1 MGAFDP
7 DIIYIRVHT
16 EAVGIQKKVPGGD
29 MSINKYDEQKFWEEV
44 DILFPDIVKAI
55 TSLAKKSYISITN
68 LRNGV
73 TWWSEKAMEY
83 FGMQENYTIRGQE
96 KSKRSIHSDDLE
108 DFRRG
113 FQERVAGKN
122 MDETWEYRVRDG
134 STYNRISARARM
146 LNDKDGKPF
155 VIVIRYNNYGISD
168 EVDATTGLHTE
179 PALDREIRE
188 FLEESGQGTLLKIGL
203 DQFSHINVM
212 YGAAFSDKILNCAAQ
227 ELLRLLK
234 GKGYV
239 YRLSGAKFVISF
251 KKVSKEELQQIYD
264 EIVEVFENTEVEGKK
279 IPLKVSAGAIFMEP
293 YMKETNAVRSR
304 LTYALNHSRLEH
316 HGELVIFND
325 EICGSDE
332 NQFEL
337 IGVIHQC
344 ATHNFEGFRMFYQP
358 IADTKTGKIRGM
370 EALLRWELEPYG
382 MVSPGVFMEWLEQDP
397 CIFDLGNWILRTALT
412 DVQKLR
418 KETEGFFVNVNVA
431 AAQLERREFRSAVM
445 NILKETGAKPEELC
459 LELTERCRDLDI
471 QFLRREVEFFH
482 SQGIKIA
489 LDDFGTGNSSLSLA
503 LELPFDELKV
513 DMSFIRDIKQKPQNQ
528 AMVQSIVDY
537 ARRTNT
543 ETCIEGIEDK
553 EVSDYIEKFGST
565 WQQGY
570 YYSKPVPIE
579 QFEEVLRKNETEKDR

>member
-1 MGAFDP
+1 
-7 DIIYIRVHT
+7 
-16 EAVGIQKKVPGGD
+16 

-543 ETCIEGIEDK
+543 ETCIEGIENK
-553 EVSDYIEKFGST
+553 EVSDYIEQFGST

-579 QFEEVLRKNETEKDR
+579 QFEEVLRKKATEKE

>member
-1 MGAFDP
+1 MVCYNLFDA
-7 DIIYIRVHT
+7 RVHSET
-16 EAVGIQKKVPGGD
+16 VGIQKKVSGGD
-29 MSINKYDEQKFWEEV
+29 MSINTYDEQKFWEEM

-73 TWWSEKAMEY
+73 TWWSEKTMEY

-96 KSKRSIHSDDLE
+96 KSKRSIHPDD
-108 DFRRG
+108 
-113 FQERVAGKN
+113 
-122 MDETWEYRVRDG
+122 
-134 STYNRISARARM
+134 
-146 LNDKDGKPF
+146 
-155 VIVIRYNNYGISD
+155 
-168 EVDATTGLHTE
+168 
-179 PALDREIRE
+179 
-188 FLEESGQGTLLKIGL
+188 LEESGQGTLLKIGL

-251 KKVSKEELQQIYD
+251 KNVSKEELQKIYD
-264 EIVEVFENTEVEGKK
+264 EIVEAFENTEVEGKK

-325 EICGSDE
+325 EVCGSDE

-382 MVSPGVFMEWLEQDP
+382 MVSLGVFMEWLEQDP

-471 QFLRREVEFFH
+471 HFLRGEVEFFH

-579 QFEEVLRKNETEKDR
+579 QFEEVLREKATEKE

>member
-1 MGAFDP
+1 
-7 DIIYIRVHT
+7 
-16 EAVGIQKKVPGGD
+16 

-55 TSLAKKSYISITN
+55 TSLAKKSYTSITN

-83 FGMQENYTIRGQE
+83 FGMQENYTIRGREQ
-96 KSKRSIHSDDLE
+96 SKRSIHPDDLE

-113 FQERVAGKN
+113 FRERVAGKN
-122 MDETWEYRVRDG
+122 MDKPWEYRVSDG
-134 STYNRISARARM
+134 STYNRISARAKM

-188 FLEESGQGTLLKIGL
+188 FLDESGQGALLKIGL

-251 KKVSKEELQQIYD
+251 KKVSKAELQQIYD
-264 EIVEVFENTEVEGKK
+264 EIVETFENTEVEGKK

-325 EICGSDE
+325 EVCGSDE

-431 AAQLERREFRSAVM
+431 AAQLERREFRNAVM
-445 NILKETGAKPEELC
+445 NSLKETGARPEELC

-471 QFLRREVEFFH
+471 HFLRGEVEFFH

-543 ETCIEGIEDK
+543 ETCIEGIENK
-553 EVSDYIEKFGST
+553 EVSDYIEQFGST

-570 YYSKPVPIE
+570 YYSKPVPIDR
-579 QFEEVLRKNETEKDR
+579 FEEVLREKSTEKE

>member
-1 MGAFDP
+1 MKNDKT
-7 DIIYIRVHT
+7 DNH
-16 EAVGIQKKVPGGD
+16 
-29 MSINKYDEQKFWEEV
+29 EQLFWEEI
-44 DILFPDIVKAI
+44 DRLFPDMIKAI
-55 TSLAKKSYISITN
+55 ASLSKKSYLSITN
-68 LRNGV
+68 LRTGI
-73 TWWSEKAMEY
+73 TWWSERAMDY
-83 FGMQENYTIRGQE
+83 FGMKENYTIRGME
-96 KSKRSIHSDDLE
+96 KANRKIHPDDVAT
-108 DFRRG
+108 FKRG
-113 FQERVAGKN
+113 FKERVDGKN
-122 MDETWEYRVRDG
+122 LDTAWEYRIQDG
-134 STYNRISARARM
+134 DSYNRFNAMARV
-146 LNDKDGKPF
+146 LYDEQKQPF
-155 VIVIRYNNYGISD
+155 IIIIRYDNYGISD
-168 EVDATTGLHTE
+168 EVDSVTGLYTE
-179 PALDREIRE
+179 PALNRCITQLLDNTRPAA
-188 FLEESGQGTLLKIGL
+188 LLKIGL

-227 ELLRLLK
+227 ELMRLFK

-251 KKVSKEELQQIYD
+251 KKVSKAELQQIYN
-264 EIVEVFENTEVEGKK
+264 EIVEAFENTEVEGKK

-304 LTYALNHSRLEH
+304 LTYALNHSRFEH

-325 EICGSDE
+325 EVCGSDE

-445 NILKETGAKPEELC
+445 NILKETGARPEELC

-471 QFLRREVEFFH
+471 HFLRAEVEFFH

-537 ARRTNT
+537 AKRTNT
-543 ETCIEGIEDK
+543 ETCIEGIENK
-553 EVSDYIEKFGST
+553 EVSDYIEQFGST

-570 YYSKPVPIE
+570 YYSKPVPIDR
-579 QFEEVLRKNETEKDR
+579 FEEVLREKSTEKE

>member
-1 MGAFDP
+1 
-7 DIIYIRVHT
+7 
-16 EAVGIQKKVPGGD
+16 
-29 MSINKYDEQKFWEEV
+29 MSINTYDEQKFWEEV

-96 KSKRSIHSDDLE
+96 KSKRSIHPDDLE

-113 FQERVAGKN
+113 FLKRVAGKN
-122 MDETWEYRVRDG
+122 MDEPWEYRVSDG
-134 STYNRISARARM
+134 STYNRISARAKM

-188 FLEESGQGTLLKIGL
+188 FLDESGQGALLKIGL

-227 ELLRLLK
+227 ELLRLLR

-251 KKVSKEELQQIYD
+251 KKVSKAELQKIYN
-264 EIVEVFENTEVEGKK
+264 EIVEAFENTEVEGKK

-304 LTYALNHSRLEH
+304 LTYALSHSRLEH

-325 EICGSDE
+325 EVCGSDE

-471 QFLRREVEFFH
+471 HFLRGEVEFFH

-537 ARRTNT
+537 AKRTNT
-543 ETCIEGIEDK
+543 EICIEGIEDK

-579 QFEEVLRKNETEKDR
+579 QFEEVVRKNETEKDR